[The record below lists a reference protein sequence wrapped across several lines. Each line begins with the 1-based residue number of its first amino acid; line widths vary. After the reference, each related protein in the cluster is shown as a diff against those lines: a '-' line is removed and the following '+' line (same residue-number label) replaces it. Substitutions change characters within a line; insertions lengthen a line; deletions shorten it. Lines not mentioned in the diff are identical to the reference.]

1 VVGVLLH
8 HAVLLLRQLIVW
20 WIMHIGKGKMEG
32 TADNN
37 NLSAAVIPAV

>member
-1 VVGVLLH
+1 LVGVLLH
-8 HAVLLLRQLIVW
+8 HAVFLLRQLIVW
-20 WIMHIGKGKMEG
+20 WTVQIGKGKMEG

>member
-1 VVGVLLH
+1 
-8 HAVLLLRQLIVW
+8 
-20 WIMHIGKGKMEG
+20 MHIGKGKMEG

>member
-1 VVGVLLH
+1 MV
-8 HAVLLLRQLIVW
+8 Q
-20 WIMHIGKGKMEG
+20 IGKGKMEG